1 MSYELRVAGCEQRQ
15 SSRFQ
20 LATRNSQP
28 ATSRPAFT
36 MIELLVVIGIILI
49 LMGLFFAGAKLVTA
63 QAKERDTKTMLET
76 CKTMFENYRQAT
88 HLSRPPPAGPVAS
101 SPSSPLNVST
111 TNAWGTITTAQF
123 WSAGE
128 EAAPGLL
135 SSDPSAYTNPSNL
148 PEAVANTAY
157 VMYAL
162 ESIPENKTII
172 NNLPI
177 SKIINVYIQIGPS
190 GAFQTVA
197 VPLIRDAWGNPILFV
212 PGGGLGATPGGSTN
226 QISPGVVWL
235 DGANCGIITSN
246 GVINSSS
253 LQFATYDAA
262 NTTQFPVGSTNQPF
276 FVSAGPDGDVSN
288 AHGNTS
294 STPTSDMTDDN
305 IYSFQN

>member
-1 MSYELRVAGCEQRQ
+1 MTFYFPLSTHY
-15 SSRFQ
+15 S
-20 LATRNSQP
+20 LAAKR
-28 ATSRPAFT
+28 RRAFT
-36 MIELLVVIGIILI
+36 MIELLVVIGIIMILI
-49 LMGLFFAGAKLVTA
+49 GLFFAGAKLVTA

-88 HLSRPPPAGPVAS
+88 KLSRPPPAGPVAS
-101 SPSSPLNVST
+101 SPSSSLNVST
-111 TNAWGTITTAQF
+111 TNASGTITNTQF

-128 EAAPGLL
+128 EAAPGAL

-172 NNLPI
+172 TNLPA
-177 SKIINVYIQIGPS
+177 SKIINVYIEIGPS
-190 GAFQTVA
+190 GTVQV
-197 VPLIRDAWGNPILFV
+197 VPLICDSWQHPILFV

-226 QISPGVVWL
+226 QIAPGVVWL
-235 DGANCGIITSN
+235 DGANCGIITSS
-246 GVINSSS
+246 GIINSSS
-253 LQFATYDAA
+253 TYFSIYDAA
-262 NTTQFPVGSTNQPF
+262 NYNPTQFPLVPTNQPF

-288 AHGNTS
+288 AHGNTT

-305 IYSFQN
+305 IYSFQQ